1 MAVEVVMP
9 KLGMAMKEGIITNW
23 NIKAGDNVAKGEL
36 IASINSEKI
45 ETEIEAPADGDGAN
59 SIHRRACWIW
69 PYCS

>member
-36 IASINSEKI
+36 IASINSEKLKRKLKRQLMVRCLI
-45 ETEIEAPADGDGAN
+45 
-59 SIHRRACWIW
+59 
-69 PYCS
+69 

>member
-9 KLGMAMKEGIITNW
+9 KLGMAMKEGIITSC

-45 ETEIEAPADGDGAN
+45 ETEIEAPADGTVLD
-59 SIHRRACWIW
+59 
-69 PYCS
+69 

>member
-36 IASINSEKI
+36 IASINSEKMKRKLKRQLMVRCLI
-45 ETEIEAPADGDGAN
+45 
-59 SIHRRACWIW
+59 
-69 PYCS
+69 